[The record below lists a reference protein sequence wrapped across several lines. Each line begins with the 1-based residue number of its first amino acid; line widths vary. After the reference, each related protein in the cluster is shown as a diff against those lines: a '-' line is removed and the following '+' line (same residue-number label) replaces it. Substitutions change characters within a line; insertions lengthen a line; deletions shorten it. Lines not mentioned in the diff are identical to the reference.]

1 MRRASTIGAI
11 AIAFLLISCSQGAPS
26 AVAPERAAAPPAQGA
41 PGQAAPQ
48 AVPERKLTYTAD
60 VVLRGRDPWALAEQ
74 ARRIPG
80 DLGGDLLSLQQTGQ
94 GDGRSARL
102 TMRVPAARFDEA
114 LDRLK
119 RLDAEVVSSRVDTK
133 DVTDQFVDL
142 DARLT
147 SKKREVQ
154 QYQSL
159 LSQAKTVDDT
169 LKVTQ
174 ALARAQ
180 TELEQLQGQMNALNG
195 RIDYSTITVTI
206 DNVADLTT
214 QSAWAPAR
222 TATLA
227 LVALVDILKFLGD
240 AVIWIAIVGW
250 VPALLVAAFIYLRRW
265 FRRRFPP
272 KPRAP
277 SASEA
282 PWMPPAPP
290 GPAA

>member
-1 MRRASTIGAI
+1 M
-11 AIAFLLISCSQGAPS
+11 PS
-26 AVAPERAAAPPAQGA
+26 AVAPDRPAAPAPPGA

-48 AVPERKLTYTAD
+48 AAPERKLTYTGD
-60 VVLRGRDPWALAEQ
+60 VTLRGRDPWALAEQ
-74 ARRIPG
+74 ARRIPS

-94 GDGRSARL
+94 GVGRSARL
-102 TMRVPAARFDEA
+102 TMRVPASRFDEA

-119 RLDAEVVSSRVDTK
+119 HLDAEVVSSRVDTK
-133 DVTDQFVDL
+133 DVTEQYVDL

-180 TELEQLQGQMNALNG
+180 TELEQLQGQMNALSG
-195 RIDYSTITVTI
+195 RIDYSTITLTI

-222 TATLA
+222 TVSLA
-227 LVALVDILKFLGD
+227 LVALVNILKFLGD
-240 AVIWIAIVGW
+240 AVIWIVIVGW
-250 VPALLVAAFIYLRRW
+250 VPALLIAAFIYLRRLY
-265 FRRRFPP
+265 RRRFPP

-277 SASEA
+277 TPAGA
-282 PWMPPAPP
+282 PWLPPAPP